1 MSEVRQAPETRTT
14 WILSV
19 GGKVSLG
26 DDPPGGI
33 IPDLPVKC
41 PDLPFRGKFCVT
53 FGKNHA
59 TFSENQAFS
68 RRRRTRLFGSLC
80 GVDLVCDQG
89 TMPDEGVGLDIEV
102 SKFSLPGGLIPRSP
116 RKMPG
121 FALPE

>member
-26 DDPPGGI
+26 DDPPGEI

-53 FGKNHA
+53 FGKNPA

-80 GVDLVCDQG
+80 RADLACDQG
-89 TMPDEGVGLDIEV
+89 TMPDEMGGMGIGV
-102 SKFSLPGGLIPRSP
+102 SKFSLFPGVLSP
-116 RKMPG
+116 RNG
-121 FALPE
+121 F